1 MKLDQRIS
9 KLRRS
14 KKIKKS
20 PKGIEHSD
28 ILRVVRSQSQLMVH
42 IEDLR
47 HLSTKAVD
55 KENTHPL
62 LSLLTGITDQVSR
75 EDGLENRKLAV
86 PNDLE

>member
-1 MKLDQRIS
+1 
-9 KLRRS
+9 
-14 KKIKKS
+14 
-20 PKGIEHSD
+20 
-28 ILRVVRSQSQLMVH
+28 MVH

-86 PNDLE
+86 SNDLE